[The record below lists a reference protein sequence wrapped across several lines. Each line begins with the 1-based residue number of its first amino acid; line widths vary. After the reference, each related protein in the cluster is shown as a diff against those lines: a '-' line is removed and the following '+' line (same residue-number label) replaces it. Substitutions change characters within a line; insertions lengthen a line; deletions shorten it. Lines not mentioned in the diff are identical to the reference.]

1 MRLNWLLDFPWA
13 GEAGHMGK
21 RLFQARRSAGAA
33 ILAAAAILL
42 CNAAAAQRTEDTRTL
57 VVVGAAAVQGSHIT
71 AARDAAIA
79 NGLMQAVCLATVEI
93 ASPEGFAENFKKLS
107 ELLLDRPD
115 AYIQDFKVL
124 SEATFAKN
132 HRVLI
137 QATVAGNKIR
147 EALAGAG
154 LLREKAAA
162 EPARVALTVEG
173 TGSLGNFVKFRK
185 SLGGM
190 AGIEGIQVQEMRPN
204 ETTLLVGYKGSVQ
217 DLASALMLQPYDSF
231 TVTIVEAGDNSL
243 RVALAPR

>member
-1 MRLNWLLDFPWA
+1 
-13 GEAGHMGK
+13 MGK
-21 RLFQARRSAGAA
+21 RLFQTRRSGGAA
-33 ILAAAAILL
+33 ILVAAALIL
-42 CNAAAAQRTEDTRTL
+42 CGTAAAQRAEDTRTL
-57 VVVGAAAVQGSHIT
+57 VVVGAAAVQGSNIT
-71 AARDAAIA
+71 VARDAAIA
-79 NGLMQAVCLATVEI
+79 NGLMQAVSLATVEI

-115 AYIQDFKVL
+115 EYIQDFKVL

-137 QATVAGNKIR
+137 QATVAGTKIR

-154 LLREKAAA
+154 LLREKAATGS
-162 EPARVALTVEG
+162 ARVALTVEG

-185 SLGGM
+185 SLGSM

-204 ETTLLVGYKGSVQ
+204 ETTLLVGYKGSAQ
-217 DLASALMLQPYDSF
+217 DLASALLLQPYDSF
-231 TVTIVEAGDNSL
+231 TVTIVEAGDNRL

>member
-1 MRLNWLLDFPWA
+1 M
-13 GEAGHMGK
+13 EK
-21 RLFQARRSAGAA
+21 RLFQTRHLGCAA
-33 ILAAAAILL
+33 FLVAASIIL
-42 CNAAAAQRTEDTRTL
+42 CGTAAAQRTEDTRTL
-57 VVVGAAAVQGSHIT
+57 VVVGTAVVQGSNI
-71 AARDAAIA
+71 AVARDAAIA
-79 NGLMQAVCLATVEI
+79 NGLMQAVCLAAAEI
-93 ASPEGFAENFKKLS
+93 ASPEGFAENFKKLN

-115 AYIQDFKVL
+115 EYIQDFKVL

-132 HRVLI
+132 HRVLV

-154 LLREKAAA
+154 LLREKAATGS
-162 EPARVALTVEG
+162 ARVTLTVEG

-204 ETTLLVGYKGSVQ
+204 ETTLLVGYKGSAQ

-231 TVTIVEAGDNSL
+231 TVTIVETGDNSL
-243 RVALAPR
+243 RVALVPR

>member
-1 MRLNWLLDFPWA
+1 
-13 GEAGHMGK
+13 MGK
-21 RLFQARRSAGAA
+21 RLFQTRHSVGVAV
-33 ILAAAAILL
+33 LVAAAIIL
-42 CNAAAAQRTEDTRTL
+42 CGTAAAQRTGDTRTL
-57 VVVGAAAVQGSHIT
+57 TVVGAAAVQGSNIA

-115 AYIQDFKVL
+115 EYIQDFKVL

-132 HRVLI
+132 HRVLV

-154 LLREKAAA
+154 LLREKAVMGAS
-162 EPARVALTVEG
+162 RVALTVEG

-185 SLGGM
+185 SLGGI

-204 ETTLLVGYKGSVQ
+204 ETTLLVGYKGSAQ
-217 DLASALMLQPYDSF
+217 DLAAALMLQPYDSF
-231 TVTIVEAGDNSL
+231 TVTIVEAGETSL
-243 RVALAPR
+243 RVALVPR

>member
-1 MRLNWLLDFPWA
+1 
-13 GEAGHMGK
+13 MGK
-21 RLFQARRSAGAA
+21 RLFQTRRSGGAA
-33 ILAAAAILL
+33 ILVAAALIL
-42 CNAAAAQRTEDTRTL
+42 CGTAAAQRTEDTRTL
-57 VVVGAAAVQGSHIT
+57 VVVGAAAVQGSNIT

-79 NGLMQAVCLATVEI
+79 NGLMQAVSLATVEI

-132 HRVLI
+132 HRVII
-137 QATVAGNKIR
+137 QATVAGTKIR

-154 LLREKAAA
+154 LLREKAATGS
-162 EPARVALTVEG
+162 ARVALTVEG

-185 SLGGM
+185 SLGSM

-204 ETTLLVGYKGSVQ
+204 ETTLLVGYKGSAQ
-217 DLASALMLQPYDSF
+217 DLASALLLQPYDSF
-231 TVTIVEAGDNSL
+231 TVTIVEAGDNRL

>member
-1 MRLNWLLDFPWA
+1 
-13 GEAGHMGK
+13 MGK
-21 RLFQARRSAGAA
+21 RLLQTRPSSGAV
-33 ILAAAAILL
+33 ILVAASIIL
-42 CNAAAAQRTEDTRTL
+42 CGTAAAQRTEDTRTL
-57 VVVGAAAVQGSHIT
+57 VVVGAAAVQGSNIA
-71 AARDAAIA
+71 AARDAAIT
-79 NGLMQAVCLATVEI
+79 NGLMQAVSLATVEI

-115 AYIQDFKVL
+115 EYIQDFKVL

-137 QATVAGNKIR
+137 QATVAGTTIR

-154 LLREKAAA
+154 LLREKAATGS
-162 EPARVALTVEG
+162 ARVALTVEG

-185 SLGGM
+185 SLGSM

-204 ETTLLVGYKGSVQ
+204 ETTLLVGYKGSAQ
-217 DLASALMLQPYDSF
+217 DLASALLLQPYDSF
-231 TVTIVEAGDNSL
+231 TVTIVEAGDNRL

>member
-1 MRLNWLLDFPWA
+1 
-13 GEAGHMGK
+13 MGK
-21 RLFQARRSAGAA
+21 RLFQTRRSGGAA
-33 ILAAAAILL
+33 ILVAAALIL
-42 CNAAAAQRTEDTRTL
+42 CGTAAAAQRTEETRTL
-57 VVVGAAAVQGSHIT
+57 VVVGAAAVHGSNIT

-79 NGLMQAVCLATVEI
+79 NGLMQAVSLATVEI

-115 AYIQDFKVL
+115 EYIQDFKVL

-137 QATVAGNKIR
+137 QATVAGTKIR

-154 LLREKAAA
+154 LLREKAATGS
-162 EPARVALTVEG
+162 ARVALTVEG

-185 SLGGM
+185 SLGSM

-204 ETTLLVGYKGSVQ
+204 ETTLLVGYKGSAQ
-217 DLASALMLQPYDSF
+217 DLASALLLQPYDSF
-231 TVTIVEAGDNSL
+231 TVTIVEAGDNRL

>member
-1 MRLNWLLDFPWA
+1 
-13 GEAGHMGK
+13 MGK
-21 RLFQARRSAGAA
+21 RLFQTRRSGGAA
-33 ILAAAAILL
+33 ILVAAALIL
-42 CNAAAAQRTEDTRTL
+42 CGTAAAQRAEDTRTL
-57 VVVGAAAVQGSHIT
+57 VVVGAAAVQGSNIT
-71 AARDAAIA
+71 VARDAAIA
-79 NGLMQAVCLATVEI
+79 NGLMQAVSLATVEI

-115 AYIQDFKVL
+115 DYIQDFKVL

-137 QATVAGNKIR
+137 QATVAGTKIR

-154 LLREKAAA
+154 LLREKAATGS
-162 EPARVALTVEG
+162 ARVALTVEG

-185 SLGGM
+185 SLGSM

-204 ETTLLVGYKGSVQ
+204 ETTLLVGYKGSAQ
-217 DLASALMLQPYDSF
+217 DLASALLLQPYDSF
-231 TVTIVEAGDNSL
+231 TVTVVEAGDNRL

>member
-1 MRLNWLLDFPWA
+1 
-13 GEAGHMGK
+13 MGK
-21 RLFQARRSAGAA
+21 RLFSKRRLGGAA
-33 ILAAAAILL
+33 SLVAAAIIF
-42 CNAAAAQRTEDTRTL
+42 CGTAAAQRAEDTRTL
-57 VVVGAAAVQGSHIT
+57 VVVGAAAIQGSNIT

-79 NGLMQAVCLATVEI
+79 NGLMQAVYLATVEI
-93 ASPEGFAENFKKLS
+93 ASPEGFAENFKKLN

-115 AYIQDFKVL
+115 DYIQDFKVL

-132 HRVLI
+132 HRVLV
-137 QATVAGNKIR
+137 QATVTGAKIR
-147 EALAGAG
+147 AALAGAG
-154 LLREKAAA
+154 LLREKAATGS
-162 EPARVALTVEG
+162 ARVALTVEG

-190 AGIEGIQVQEMRPN
+190 AGIEGVQVQEMRAN
-204 ETTLLVGYKGSVQ
+204 ETTLLVGYKGSAQ

>member
-1 MRLNWLLDFPWA
+1 MRSNRLLDFPWA
-13 GEAGHMGK
+13 GEAGLMVK
-21 RLFQARRSAGAA
+21 RFFQTRHSGGVA
-33 ILAAAAILL
+33 ILVAAAIMM
-42 CNAAAAQRTEDTRTL
+42 CGTAGAQRSEDTRTL
-57 VVVGAAAVQGSHIT
+57 VVVGAAAIQGSHIA

-79 NGLMQAVCLATVEI
+79 NGLMQAVCLTAVEI

-115 AYIQDFKVL
+115 EYIQDFKVL

-132 HRVLI
+132 HRVLV
-137 QATVAGNKIR
+137 QATVAATKIR
-147 EALAGAG
+147 EALSAAG
-154 LLREKAAA
+154 LLREKAATGS
-162 EPARVALTVEG
+162 ARVALTVEG
-173 TGSLGNFVKFRK
+173 TGNLGNFVKFRK

-204 ETTLLVGYKGSVQ
+204 ETTLLVGYKGSAH
-217 DLASALMLQPYDSF
+217 DLASALTLQLYDAF

>member
-1 MRLNWLLDFPWA
+1 
-13 GEAGHMGK
+13 MGK
-21 RLFQARRSAGAA
+21 RLFQTRRSGGAA
-33 ILAAAAILL
+33 ILVAAALIL
-42 CNAAAAQRTEDTRTL
+42 CGTAAAQRTEDTRTL
-57 VVVGAAAVQGSHIT
+57 VVVGAAAVQGSNIT
-71 AARDAAIA
+71 VARDAAIA
-79 NGLMQAVCLATVEI
+79 NGLMQAVSLATVEI

-115 AYIQDFKVL
+115 EYIQDFKVL

-137 QATVAGNKIR
+137 QATVAGTKIR

-154 LLREKAAA
+154 LLREKAATGS
-162 EPARVALTVEG
+162 ARVALTVEG

-185 SLGGM
+185 SLGSM

-204 ETTLLVGYKGSVQ
+204 ETTLLVGYKGSAQ
-217 DLASALMLQPYDSF
+217 DLASALLLQPYDSF
-231 TVTIVEAGDNSL
+231 TVTIVEAGDNRL